1 MKVLPN
7 RNDNYYY
14 HGVATTLHERGR
26 LVLARKPRPS
36 SQKSFTSLYDAEDG
50 KQYVVTS
57 VPSVGIL
64 KSLGIM
70 ENTIIH
76 KKMTYRLGGPVLLK
90 VDSSEI
96 AVGKEFAEKIIV
108 RG

>member
-14 HGVATTLHERGR
+14 HGVATTLHEEGKAC
-26 LVLARKPRPS
+26 VSKPRPS

-90 VDSSEI
+90 VDSVKSP
-96 AVGKEFAEKIIV
+96 
-108 RG
+108 